1 MNVKTPSIEQLI
13 VNLSGGNQQKA
24 ILGRWLSEDIKVLLL
39 DEPTRGIDVGAKSEI
54 YDLIFKLA
62 DEKLAIIVVSSDLP
76 EVIGVADRIVVMKA
90 HEITGVVERA
100 DATEEKVLKLAM
112 VDNKAA

>member
-1 MNVKTPSIEQLI
+1 M
-13 VNLSGGNQQKA
+13 
-24 ILGRWLSEDIKVLLL
+24 
-39 DEPTRGIDVGAKSEI
+39 
-54 YDLIFKLA
+54 
-62 DEKLAIIVVSSDLP
+62 
-76 EVIGVADRIVVMKA
+76 IGVADRIVVMKA